1 VFTEAHRQ
9 RAPGRQLAKGH
20 ENQGVAEWRRASGEI
35 DLTSGAVEAVQL
47 DDPER
52 ACLSE

>member
-1 VFTEAHRQ
+1 MKIMACQ
-9 RAPGRQLAKGH
+9 NG
-20 ENQGVAEWRRASGEI
+20 RASGEI
-35 DLTSGAVEAVQL
+35 DLTSGAREAVQL

>member
-1 VFTEAHRQ
+1 MSVVR
-9 RAPGRQLAKGH
+9 GLQLAKRN
-20 ENQGVAEWRRASGEI
+20 ENQVRVCENGGGASGEI
-35 DLTSGAVEAVQL
+35 DQTSGATETVQL